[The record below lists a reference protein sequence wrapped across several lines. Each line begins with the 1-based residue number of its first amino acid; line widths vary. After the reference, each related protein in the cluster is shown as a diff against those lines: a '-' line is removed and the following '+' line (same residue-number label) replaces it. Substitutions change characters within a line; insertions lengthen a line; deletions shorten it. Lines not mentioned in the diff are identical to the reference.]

1 MVVSAGEKEWGR
13 VDGFRIDL
21 ADSGIIGSVPSCVA
35 LVIPQVDH
43 GPKCDSLV
51 KERAGRQE
59 GSGLACQPLEG
70 AQTGSLS
77 RVSKPLVSKHQK
89 DRGWYRWHKLC
100 ILGLCGQESLVH
112 LFLPAVILG
121 CALFASVIWSNADTL
136 DRTFPGT
143 LKQAESSSSSDCPPG
158 LHRALH
164 VKGSGGM
171 HL

>member
-1 MVVSAGEKEWGR
+1 M
-13 VDGFRIDL
+13 

-89 DRGWYRWHKLC
+89 DRG
-100 ILGLCGQESLVH
+100 
-112 LFLPAVILG
+112 
-121 CALFASVIWSNADTL
+121 
-136 DRTFPGT
+136 
-143 LKQAESSSSSDCPPG
+143 
-158 LHRALH
+158 
-164 VKGSGGM
+164 
-171 HL
+171 